1 MKKLCFI
8 FLTIFT
14 TLMLCSCTLT
24 EIPSEEILPED
35 EPTYKIVTPTMEEI
49 EELHSKYNDV
59 FSYGPANY
67 NCETDNTYDKL
78 TWMFFLD
85 CVVPEYMEEIKQYI
99 TQPFVERGSATLNS
113 WEKTVHEND
122 PLGYF
127 DEIPEACRDENGIVQ
142 MDLVYKYRD
151 EINDSEPVVIGYNM
165 IPAPFFDW
173 LIEGVWNGKVNHD
186 AMIELKNTLCYY
198 YDGFYY
204 VQVLSADIGRGG
216 GYRAEVHSIT
226 DKGNGKYEVVY
237 SVIDIMGEEEKVE
250 YVGKAEMALK
260 ESKDGFRFWS
270 IYKMTCEDA

>member
-8 FLTIFT
+8 FLIIFT

-99 TQPFVERGSATLNS
+99 TLPFVERGSASLSS

-127 DEIPEACRDENGIVQ
+127 DEIPSECYDENGIVQ

-151 EINDSEPVVIGYNM
+151 EINDQKTFVIGYNK
-165 IPAPFFDW
+165 ISAPFLDW

-186 AMIELKNTLCYY
+186 TLMELEETKCYY
-198 YDGFYY
+198 HNGFYY
-204 VQVLSADIGRGG
+204 TPILTIDRGG
-216 GYRAEVHSIT
+216 GVFWCSNVHSIT
-226 DKGNGKYEVVY
+226 DMGNGKFKVVY
-237 SVIDIMGEEEKVE
+237 SVGFDDGEIL
-250 YVGKAEMALK
+250 YNCTAEMALK